1 MPSSEEAKM
10 LSCLWAMAHAVPLP
24 KMLVLS
30 VSDESPTRLRAT
42 EMRSEQGDQGIWKD
56 GERRGSGYC

>member
-1 MPSSEEAKM
+1 M

-24 KMLVLS
+24 EMLVLS
-30 VSDESPTRLRAT
+30 VSDESPTTLRAT